1 METVP
6 WFNLIRKTVE
16 GRDRTN
22 DPWFTRQILR
32 AVASITAGGARMR
45 LHECQPSNDKRYRV
59 NPIERT

>member
-1 METVP
+1 METVQA

-32 AVASITAGGARMR
+32 AVAPITAGGARMR
-45 LHECQPSNDKRYRV
+45 LHECQQRYRV